1 MKRAE
6 SFAAFCVAFAC
17 ASVFAGCT
25 RVQVTGELGGE
36 PLQVTGTAVA
46 WLDETTYVQED
57 DGSAPELVDR
67 NTDDTVLFLRFFE
80 AAFDAEADFAALPAG
95 QRQRIF
101 EDIAQ
106 GDQLL
111 VEIRRGNVLRED
123 DKVKLVDDVGGLP
136 PEILPYLSSVDVRFG
151 APALRDARYPETAP
165 RLGSDRKALLEVD
178 TLSPEF
184 GGKLTFEVKEAEGES
199 DLVTGKVTVLFAV
212 ELLPE
217 RLAECNFSP
226 AGAGV
231 VDPCTLN
238 ARVGGLA
245 GAGR

>member
-1 MKRAE
+1 MMRVRFPAGL
-6 SFAAFCVAFAC
+6 CLAFAC
-17 ASVFAGCT
+17 ACATVGCT

-46 WLDETTYVQED
+46 WLDETAYVQED
-57 DGSAPELVDR
+57 DTAAPELVDR
-67 NTDDTVLFLRFFE
+67 STDDTVLFLRFFE
-80 AAFDAEADFAALPAG
+80 ATFDAEADFAALPAG
-95 QRQRIF
+95 QRQRIAD
-101 EDIAQ
+101 DIAQ

-123 DKVKLVDDVGGLP
+123 DEVKLVNDVGGLP
-136 PEILPYLSSVDVRFG
+136 PEILPYLSAVDVRFG
-151 APALRDARYPETAP
+151 APPLHDSRYPEHAP

-178 TLSPEF
+178 TLSPDF
-184 GGKLTFEVKEAEGES
+184 SGKLTFEVKEADGEA
-199 DLVTGKVTVLFAV
+199 DLVTGKVTVFFAV

-226 AGAGV
+226 GGAGA

-238 ARVGGLA
+238 ARAGALA
-245 GAGR
+245 GAGP